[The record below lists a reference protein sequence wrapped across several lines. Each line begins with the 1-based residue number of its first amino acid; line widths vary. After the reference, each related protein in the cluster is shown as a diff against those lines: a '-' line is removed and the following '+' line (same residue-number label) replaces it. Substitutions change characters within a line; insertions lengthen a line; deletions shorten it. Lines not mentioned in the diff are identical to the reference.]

1 MKKTV
6 FKRAA
11 AFVLAFGM
19 ILQLSGCTS
28 QDKEPMK
35 IMFHP
40 STAEFE
46 AALFTNPDRGFR
58 LESYTDLSLHSTEN
72 NKYNITQWND
82 KFQAAAEKVKEG
94 IWAKPKLTQV
104 YCYLTE
110 YRDTETLPDI
120 VFQNLDAIF
129 QALKQEKMKGVIRFA
144 YQGSMEAKNEQAS
157 QEIML
162 AHMEQLAPVLEKY
175 KDLIHTV
182 EAGFM
187 GAWGEW
193 HSYPGHTWDDPGQIS
208 NEYFDGAVILRGILD
223 MVPDD
228 IYVQVRYPGIGEL
241 IDKEDPDHMRLG
253 LNNDAFFGFRNQAGA
268 WPYEEMGNSHCHKA
282 QENSLT
288 APMGG
293 EFFWG
298 CQWNYVDVT
307 AEEAIK
313 MFVRFHQNSFSVYH
327 NSFEGTPEVAGRG
340 DGAMWFATDREG
352 DMSKWIH
359 VPVTAAE
366 LESWG
371 AYVSPSYFVNSRGEA
386 VERSAFEYVRD
397 HLGYRIE
404 AKELTIDGR
413 ISRGETVALSMDLV
427 NYGFSAAFNMTG
439 EFVVLDEDY
448 NIVSRVTAGDPSAWN
463 NLEGLTTHTVSAEL
477 ALPKEGGSYKIAY
490 YLHNSNDEGAYFA
503 NDFDRFNGFNIL
515 YAFEL

>member
-1 MKKTV
+1 MRRITALILVFVFVFSLCGCEEASGSGKKV
-6 FKRAA
+6 EEH
-11 AFVLAFGM
+11 
-19 ILQLSGCTS
+19 I
-28 QDKEPMK
+28 
-35 IMFHP
+35 
-40 STAEFE
+40 EFE
-46 AALFTNPDRGFR
+46 ALDGSQSSLLNYNPDRGWR
-58 LESYTDLSLHSTEN
+58 LEAYVNVGNSAEDRHTPQEDPAINVKRSVE
-72 NKYNITQWND
+72 KY
-82 KFQAAAEKVKEG
+82 AAYSPQLVQ
-94 IWAKPKLTQV
+94 T
-104 YCYLTE
+104 YFYLTAYKEKPEIDE
-110 YRDTETLPDI
+110 YGLDRI
-120 VFQNLDAIF
+120 QQVFDCAREL
-129 QALKQEKMKGVIRFA
+129 GVKLVVRFT
-144 YQGSMEAKNEQAS
+144 YQYGMDGVGEADDD
-157 QEIML
+157 IML
-162 AHMEQLAPVLEKY
+162 GHMEQLAPLLQENIDV
-175 KDLIHTV
+175 INVV
-182 EAGFM
+182 EAGFL
-187 GAWGEW
+187 GSWGEW

-253 LNNDAFFGFRNQAGA
+253 LNNDAFFGFRNQSGA

-298 CQWNYVDVT
+298 CQWNYADVT

-448 NIVSRVTAGDPSAWN
+448 NIVSRVTAGDPAAWN
-463 NLEGLTTHTVSAEL
+463 NREGFTTHTVSAEF

-490 YLHNSNDEGAYFA
+490 YLHNSKDEGAYFA

>member
-268 WPYEEMGNSHCHKA
+268 WPYEEMGNSHCHIILTQNHCTHRLDVFIAESQRQITNLQKFMLCIQSHRA
-282 QENSLT
+282 GAAHTIKYQPVTICYGSDRLLHRFLFQHLLRITQSNLAAAEHLVHNLLHRIPRLRHLMNLKGRIAHILRNAEFHCLETTIPQLLRQTYERCFTYLT
-288 APMGG
+288 ALCGFSNGHVGNSPAVLHNKITQPPFRRVHGG
-293 EFFWG
+293 
-298 CQWNYVDVT
+298 
-307 AEEAIK
+307 I
-313 MFVRFHQNSFSVYH
+313 
-327 NSFEGTPEVAGRG
+327 
-340 DGAMWFATDREG
+340 
-352 DMSKWIH
+352 
-359 VPVTAAE
+359 
-366 LESWG
+366 
-371 AYVSPSYFVNSRGEA
+371 
-386 VERSAFEYVRD
+386 
-397 HLGYRIE
+397 
-404 AKELTIDGR
+404 LTIDSHSIVDVFPGHF
-413 ISRGETVALSMDLV
+413 IHHLSLLV
-427 NYGFSAAFNMTG
+427 YRFS
-439 EFVVLDEDY
+439 
-448 NIVSRVTAGDPSAWN
+448 
-463 NLEGLTTHTVSAEL
+463 H
-477 ALPKEGGSYKIAY
+477 
-490 YLHNSNDEGAYFA
+490 
-503 NDFDRFNGFNIL
+503 RFQ
-515 YAFEL
+515 